1 MESINLM
8 EFHVQVKLCQHNVE
22 KTGEKSM
29 HIFQDTLFTG
39 LGLLFSWL
47 QETPFRLGPSLLSY
61 PNRESFLVCCMMTG
75 ESLEGRH
82 T

>member
-1 MESINLM
+1 
-8 EFHVQVKLCQHNVE
+8 
-22 KTGEKSM
+22 M